1 MKENIVKLGGTIPVE
16 LFVKITGVITE
27 DYPDAVIRNGDNG
40 FYEIVLNE
48 RKDFVE
54 DWELDY
60 FEGKDLENDD
70 PDEW

>member
-54 DWELDY
+54 D
-60 FEGKDLENDD
+60 
-70 PDEW
+70 